1 MRLTTRQFLA
11 LVPLT
16 FLRVCLR
23 QGVPVRLNRF
33 FGFGPLALVP
43 PTPHRSCYLNLICTR
58 FVYLYLYRLLRKS
71 RGNLSAPLSS
81 FFACL
86 LWRAGPPV
94 SDSILLGSVRGGVR
108 VGGPEHTI
116 A

>member
-11 LVPLT
+11 LVPFT

-58 FVYLYLYRLLRKS
+58 FVLYLSVYYAPLFKYSLLRIV
-71 RGNLSAPLSS
+71 GPLS
-81 FFACL
+81 
-86 LWRAGPPV
+86 
-94 SDSILLGSVRGGVR
+94 GSTQKRCCPRGS
-108 VGGPEHTI
+108 
-116 A
+116 AS